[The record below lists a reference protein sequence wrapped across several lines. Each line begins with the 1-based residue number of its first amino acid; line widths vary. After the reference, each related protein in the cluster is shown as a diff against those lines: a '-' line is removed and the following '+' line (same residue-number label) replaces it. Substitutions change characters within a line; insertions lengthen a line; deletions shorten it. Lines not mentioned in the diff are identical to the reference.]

1 MPKLQTIFDDE
12 VPSYEHLDALLTALH
27 RQEKITASQY
37 RNVKEPLRQF
47 IPGRL
52 TIEQRTPKSVIV
64 FNAGDMR
71 VRVTNRAHTY
81 VEAVISK
88 NYCG

>member
-1 MPKLQTIFDDE
+1 MAKLETVFDGD

-37 RNVKEPLRQF
+37 RSAKDAVRQF
-47 IPGRL
+47 VPGRV
-52 TIEQRTPKSVIV
+52 IVEQRTPKSVTFFIV
-64 FNAGDMR
+64 GDMQ
-71 VRVTNRAHTY
+71 VRITNRAHAY

-88 NYCG
+88 NYGG

>member
-1 MPKLQTIFDDE
+1 MAKIETIFDGD

-27 RQEKITASQY
+27 KQERITASQY
-37 RNVKEPLRQF
+37 RNVKEPLAQF
-47 IPGRL
+47 MPGRVI
-52 TIEQRTPKSVIV
+52 IEQRTPKSVTV
-64 FNAGDMR
+64 FNVGDMR

>member
-27 RQEKITASQY
+27 KQERITASQY

-71 VRVTNRAHTY
+71 VRITDRAHAY
-81 VEAVISK
+81 VEAAKIK
-88 NYCG
+88 NCG

>member
-1 MPKLQTIFDDE
+1 MPKLQTIFDGD

-52 TIEQRTPKSVIV
+52 TIEQRTSKSVTF
-64 FNAGDMR
+64 FNVGEMR
-71 VRVTNRAHTY
+71 VRITDRAHTY
-81 VEAVISK
+81 VEAAKIK
-88 NYCG
+88 NCG